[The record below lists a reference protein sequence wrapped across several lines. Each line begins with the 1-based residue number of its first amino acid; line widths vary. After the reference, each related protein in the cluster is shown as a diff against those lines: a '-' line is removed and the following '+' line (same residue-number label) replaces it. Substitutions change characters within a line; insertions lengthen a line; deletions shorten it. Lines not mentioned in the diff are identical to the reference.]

1 MNENNTANQTVQ
13 SGFNKLT
20 NAIKDNWFTL
30 LILVNFVLNMG
41 LGVLY
46 MLGKD
51 YAQANTHLLFAN
63 LSSLFFIN
71 KVTNKN

>member
-1 MNENNTANQTVQ
+1 MNENNTDSQTVQ

-30 LILVNFVLNMG
+30 LVFFNFVLNMG

-46 MLGKD
+46 MIEKD
-51 YAQANTHLLFAN
+51 HAQANTHLLFAN
-63 LSSLFFIN
+63 MSSLFFID